1 VGWRKFFTSAISAP
15 PAMHINHTAS
25 ALSKE
30 LYTSGAISFMVS
42 YCHRGKIRNGSYNCG
57 AKMKIAAYMTPVMAS
72 GYFKNA
78 KA

>member
-1 VGWRKFFTSAISAP
+1 MGGENIAPLSAP
-15 PAMHINHTAS
+15 SRRCINHIAS

-30 LYTSGAISFMVS
+30 LYTSGAISFMVFC
-42 YCHRGKIRNGSYNCG
+42 YHRGKFRNGSYNCG
-57 AKMKIAAYMTPVMAS
+57 AKMKIATYMTPVMAS